1 MLRHLSIFCAFLPF
15 TLLHADDVSLGALGK
30 FTGEIKAV
38 TSEKEIHLQSPV
50 SPELLI
56 LQGDQLESLRFDQ
69 PQKTGSQTQNLLNLK
84 NGDIIPSDIEFLDAE
99 QLTFRTPW
107 ANKLQVS
114 RKAIDSLHFG
124 AGENQVLYS
133 GPKKDEWEL
142 SRSWRFDD
150 ALVSQGWSPA
160 HRKFD
165 EFPDRY
171 ILEFTVA
178 WQGNVGFKCLF
189 NSNSIDGN
197 SNTDCYFIQFNS
209 AGFELKRQST
219 GAKKYTTLVS
229 INDYTP
235 DNMEDEE
242 MRIEMRVDRV
252 NRHMQLIINGKVMR
266 SNIIDPKETGP
277 APNGSIV
284 SFTATAG
291 NDDAQTISD
300 IRLTTW
306 ASTSSEARLEK
317 RTEFK
322 RDVLFDIE
330 SNRSSGTLK
339 SIKAGKV
346 PQILFENPHDPA
358 PKPLP
363 ATQVAVIYFSGQS
376 PEKPSTSYRLKLHGG
391 GILHI
396 NSFTFSEGIVKA
408 QHPDLGDLGIPST
421 MIEEVTRTP

>member
-1 MLRHLSIFCAFLPF
+1 MFRPIPIFCALLPIASI
-15 TLLHADDVSLGALGK
+15 HADDVSLGSLGK

-38 TSEKEIHLQSPV
+38 TAQNEIHLQSPI

-56 LQGDQLESLRFDQ
+56 LQSDQLQSLRFDK
-69 PQKTGSQTQNLLNLK
+69 PQKSGNETQNLLYLK
-84 NGDIIPSDIEFLDAE
+84 NGDVIPSDITSLDAD

-107 ANKLQVS
+107 ADQLKVT

-124 AGENQVLYS
+124 AGENKVLYI
-133 GPKKDEWEL
+133 GPKKDDWEL

-160 HRKFD
+160 HRKF
-165 EFPDRY
+165 EAFPDRY

-197 SNTDCYFIQFNS
+197 SNTNCYFIQFNS
-209 AGFELKRQST
+209 AGFELKRQSS
-219 GAKKYTTLVS
+219 GNKKYTTLVS
-229 INDYTP
+229 INDFTP
-235 DNMEDEE
+235 DNIEDEE
-242 MRIEMRVDRV
+242 IRIEMRVDRV
-252 NRHMQLIINGKVMR
+252 NRQMQLIINDKVIR
-266 SNIIDPKETGP
+266 NNIIDPMETGP
-277 APNGSIV
+277 TPDGSIV

-300 IRLTTW
+300 IRLSTW
-306 ASTSSEARLEK
+306 ASTGTEARMEK

-346 PQILFENPHDPA
+346 PQVLFENPHDPS

-363 ATQVAVIYFSGQS
+363 ATQVAVIYFAGES
-376 PEKPSTSYRLKLHGG
+376 PEKPDTTFRFKLHGG
-391 GILHI
+391 GILNV
-396 NSFTFSEGIVKA
+396 NSFTFAEDLVKA
-408 QHPDLGDLGIPST
+408 QHPDLGDLGIPAT
-421 MIEEVTRTP
+421 MIEEIIRTP